1 MKQTI
6 NTAAVGAVAAGTILL
21 VLIGTA
27 GPLAQPRALNPFRI
41 SRTAAP
47 SVARADML
55 ACTKLRSARAVAP
68 ASLDPA
74 EFAKTLN
81 GTWVRELTWYGQ
93 LVVNES
99 ALYFNMDPASGRFTA
114 MMYDQSNMGRGPMY
128 AKLEELRTS
137 PDRARAATTM
147 TFLDCDFG
155 IVDKYYKISSDVEV
169 SLGPRIAN
177 LTVARNEPLKA
188 VFDKMTGAGFFRLSQ
203 AEIGR
208 RPALFIAPTVKTTA
222 QDKVL
227 NEVLTPSVGG
237 AYWEGSLRSGRARGP
252 AGLSASIQG
261 VTLQMK
267 GTYRGAHVGDANA
280 GADVQF
286 EGSESAVFFK
296 EGNAFVAATPPGGIQ
311 GTGPRAG
318 GASLNVGGWSTDCA
332 DFFGFGESIIWE
344 RVVVGAG
351 M

>member
-6 NTAAVGAVAAGTILL
+6 NTAAVGAGVAGTILL
-21 VLIGTA
+21 VLMSTA
-27 GPLAQPRALNPFRI
+27 GPYAQPRQTNPFRV
-41 SRTAAP
+41 SRLAAP

-55 ACTKLRSARAVAP
+55 ACTKLRTARAVAP
-68 ASLDPA
+68 ASLDLA

-99 ALYFNMDPASGRFTA
+99 ALYFNIDPASGQLTG

-147 TFLDCDFG
+147 TFLDCDYG
-155 IVDKYYKISSDVEV
+155 IVDKYYKISNDVEI
-169 SLGPRIAN
+169 SLGQRVPN
-177 LTVARNEPLKA
+177 LAAARNEPLKA
-188 VFDKMTGAGFFRLSQ
+188 VFDRMTSAGFFRLSQ
-203 AEIGR
+203 PEILR
-208 RPALFIAPTVKTTA
+208 RPAVLVAPNVKA
-222 QDKVL
+222 AADKIV

-252 AGLSASIQG
+252 AGLAANIRG

-286 EGSESAVFFK
+286 EGNESAVFFK
-296 EGNAFVAATPPGGIQ
+296 EGNAFVAATPAGGI
-311 GTGPRAG
+311 GAKGPRAG
-318 GASLNVGGWSTDCA
+318 MASLNAGGWSTDCA
-332 DFFGFGESIIWE
+332 DFFGFGEAIIWE